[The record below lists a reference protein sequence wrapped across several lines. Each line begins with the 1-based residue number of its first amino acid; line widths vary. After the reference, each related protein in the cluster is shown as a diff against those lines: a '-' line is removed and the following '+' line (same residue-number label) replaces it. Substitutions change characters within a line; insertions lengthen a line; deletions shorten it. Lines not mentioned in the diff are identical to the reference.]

1 LIEEIWLA
9 IGYWLV
15 SEKKIKML
23 RLQFCVLLLGI
34 ESKLIYRPPEGP
46 PVRSYRKICNKPLQF
61 SVQAKRQSS
70 EKNTD
75 GTVKSATLFSQKWF
89 FVHALAFFAYT
100 VPQRPTLLLLCT
112 SPFY

>member
-15 SEKKIKML
+15 SEKKNKNVKIAIL
-23 RLQFCVLLLGI
+23 CASSGI

-61 SVQAKRQSS
+61 SVQAKCQSS